1 MRVRIQSSLRDS
13 RISPSLPSAEAPG
26 YWQMPLRGGIL
37 YNLVPLRSLKN
48 SPYFVEVYSSLRG
61 TWERKLLAKKTLPP
75 RGSREEPGKRLY
87 ELEGEL
93 QRKLGSARTAATQE
107 RVADAYIASS
117 KKWQE

>member
-1 MRVRIQSSLRDS
+1 VRVRTQSSLRDS
-13 RISPSLPSAEAPG
+13 RISPSLPGAEAPG

-37 YNLVPLRSLKN
+37 YNLVPLRSPKN
-48 SPYFVEVYSSLRG
+48 LIIRCGSVLQFAG
-61 TWERKLLAKKTLPP
+61 TWERKLFAKRTLLP
-75 RGSREEPGKRLY
+75 RGSREEPGKKLY

-93 QRKLGSARTAATQE
+93 QRELGSARTAATQE